1 MYLVKEGEEMFISF
15 EGIDKS
21 GKTTQATLLA
31 KYLKDKG
38 HPVVFTLE
46 PGGTYLGEK
55 IKELILHT
63 PKGKIKGID
72 ELFLYLTD
80 RYQHV
85 KEVIEPSLKKGKLVI
100 SDRYSDATIAY
111 QGYGRGLDIRWI
123 ENLNKKVT
131 GGLLPDITFLLDID
145 PKVMSKRGKA
155 EDRIEKEDFPFYTKV
170 RQGYLQIAKSFPE
183 RVKLLNGEKDPQQIS
198 LEIRKILNKK
208 LGE

>member
-1 MYLVKEGEEMFISF
+1 MFISF

-21 GKTTQATLLA
+21 GKTTQAVLLA
-31 KYLKDKG
+31 KYLKNKG
-38 HPVVFTLE
+38 YPVVSTQE
-46 PGGTYLGEK
+46 PGGTCLGEK

-63 PKGKIKGID
+63 PREKISGIG

-85 KEVIEPSLKKGKLVI
+85 KEVIEPSLEKGRLVI
-100 SDRYSDATIAY
+100 SDRYTDATVAY

-131 GGLLPDITFLLDID
+131 RGLLPDLTFLLDID
-145 PKVMSKRGKA
+145 PKVMSERGKA
-155 EDRIEKEDFPFYTKV
+155 EDRIEQEDFLFYTRV

-183 RVKLLNGEKDPQQIS
+183 RVKLLNGRKEPQQIS
-198 LEIRKILNKK
+198 LEIRKILENLFSHQGTKTPR
-208 LGE
+208 